1 MFRRETTLQLF
12 KMTDSGEQKYH
23 IRNDHVRSFN
33 EGVQQ

>member
-1 MFRRETTLQLF
+1 MFRRETTLQSF